1 MFSHQRVKGN
11 KASYYRVVP
20 PRPVVLQSNILV
32 EVFAGILVRQLGVGR
47 GVIQGI
53 AKSITF
59 VLFDQIAIGIDGAE
73 YGAELA
79 FERDEIAAGLGVE
92 RALPATGLA

>member
-1 MFSHQRVKGN
+1 
-11 KASYYRVVP
+11 
-20 PRPVVLQSNILV
+20 
-32 EVFAGILVRQLGVGR
+32 VRQLGVGR

-53 AKSITF
+53 AEGIAF
-59 VLFDQIAIGIDGAE
+59 VLLDEIAVGIDGSK

-79 FERDEIAAGLGVE
+79 FERDKIAAGLGVE